1 MIGAAE
7 TSRND
12 KLRVAWERLG
22 NTRAR
27 RTNGAA
33 ETTRTTNYELP
44 GTYWATRAPVVQ
56 TLQMARQTYGHLHGI
71 ENILLLSIVQYYVL
85 LKFKHCYLLFDNYPG
100 TGERPNELVGP

>member
-1 MIGAAE
+1 MIGADE
-7 TSRND
+7 TSGND

-56 TLQMARQTYGHLHGI
+56 TLQTARQTYGHLHGI
-71 ENILLLSIVQYYVL
+71 ENILLLSTAGFRSRLVQHDWDLPQKV
-85 LKFKHCYLLFDNYPG
+85 K
-100 TGERPNELVGP
+100 